1 MKKQPTKSVT
11 ASKSGLFIA
20 GCLIALLGFI
30 AGSRQ
35 QQIIAAIGPVFGIS
49 YSAEQLDTTSLQD
62 VFHTLK
68 NKYDGSLDT
77 NKLLEGAKKG
87 LVAAAGDEYTVYFD
101 PKEAEDFNKLLQ
113 GDVGAG
119 VGVEIGERNNQA
131 TVVRV
136 LPNNPAE
143 RAGLKVGDQ
152 ITTINGKDC
161 IGWDVDR
168 VAAAVRG
175 DAGTTVKIKVLRDGQ
190 PVEVSITREKINNP
204 SVQSKIEDN
213 IGILEISRFDSNTS
227 ELAEKAVADFVN
239 KKVKA
244 VVLDVRNDGGGELSA
259 AVDVAGLWLKNGV
272 VAVEKKDGK
281 VTNEYRTSGN
291 PVLAGMPTIVLV
303 NQGSASASE
312 IVASALHDNNAAKL
326 LGEKTFGKGSVQE
339 PIPMNNEGLLK
350 VTIARWYTP
359 KGVNVSKQGITP
371 DISVAM
377 TKDDINAGRDP
388 QMAAA
393 LEQLR

>member
-11 ASKSGLFIA
+11 ASKSGLFIGA
-20 GCLIALLGFI
+20 CLIALVGFV

-35 QQIIAAIGPVFGIS
+35 QEIIAAVGPVFGIK
-49 YSAEQLDTTSLQD
+49 YSAERLDTSSLED

-68 NKYDGSLDT
+68 NNYDGSLDT

-87 LVAAAGDEYTVYFD
+87 LVAAAGDEYSVYFD

-119 VGVEIGERNNQA
+119 IGVEIGQRSNQP

-136 LPNNPAE
+136 LPDNPAE

-152 ITTINGKDC
+152 ITSVNGKDC
-161 IGWDVDR
+161 VGWDIDR
-168 VAAAVRG
+168 VVAAVRG
-175 DAGTTVKIKVLRDGQ
+175 DAGTSVKVTVLRDGQ
-190 PVEVSITREKINNP
+190 TVEATITREKINNP
-204 SVQSKIEDN
+204 SVQSKIDNN

-227 ELAEKAVADFVN
+227 ALAEKAATEFAD

-244 VVLDVRNDGGGELSA
+244 VVLDIRNDGGGELSA
-259 AVDVAGLWLKNGV
+259 AVDVAGLWLKDSIV
-272 VAVEKKDGK
+272 TTQKKDGK
-281 VTNEYRTSGN
+281 VIEEHRTSGN
-291 PVLAGMPTIVLV
+291 PVLAGTPTIVLV

-312 IVASALHDNNAAKL
+312 ILASALRDNNAAKL

-339 PIPMNNEGLLK
+339 PIPMDNKGLLK
-350 VTIARWYTP
+350 VTVSRWYTP
-359 KGVNVSKQGITP
+359 KGVNVSKNGITP
-371 DISVAM
+371 DIPVAM
-377 TKDDINAGRDP
+377 TKDDMNAGRDP